1 MKPAAFSY
9 HRPRSLDDALA
20 LLAEYGYDAKLI
32 AGGQSLVPMMNM
44 RFAQPA
50 QLIDLNGV
58 AGLDGVRLERD
69 TLVLGALTRH
79 HTLATDPLVAHAC
92 PLLAEAAATIGHYAI
107 RQRGTLGG
115 SLANADPAAQL
126 PLIARTLDA
135 RIDVVGPNGAR
146 DIAAA
151 EFVVAALTT
160 TLEADEIVTA
170 VRFPCARVGDGHA
183 FELFSR
189 RHGDFAI
196 VACAVTVTVSA
207 GCFDRLRLGVGGVAD
222 TPLAFDDVAAAFV
235 GERTDAAVIQQIAAR
250 VASSAEPVA
259 QPGIPAEYRRELV
272 GTLIARALTRAV
284 GRTHYEV

>member
-20 LLAEYGYDAKLI
+20 LLAEHGFDAKLI
-32 AGGQSLVPMMNM
+32 AGGQSLAPMMNM

-50 QLIDLNGV
+50 HLIDLNGLPD
-58 AGLDGVRLERD
+58 LDGVRLDGEA
-69 TLVLGALTRH
+69 LMVGAMTRH
-79 HTLATDPLVAHAC
+79 HTLATDPLVANAC

-126 PLIARTLDA
+126 PLVARTLDA
-135 RIDVVGPNGAR
+135 RIDVIGPGGAR

-151 EFVVAALTT
+151 DFVVAALTT

-196 VACAVTVTVSA
+196 VACAVSVTVSA
-207 GCFDRLRLGVGGVAD
+207 GCFDGLRLGVGGIAD
-222 TPLAFDDVAAAFV
+222 TPLAFDGVAAEFA
-235 GERTDAAVIQQIAAR
+235 GASANAAVIEQIAAR
-250 VASSAEPVA
+250 VASSVEPFE
-259 QPGIPAEYRRELV
+259 QPGISAAYRRELV
-272 GTLIARALTRAV
+272 EVLIARALTRAV
-284 GRTHYEV
+284 RRALNEA